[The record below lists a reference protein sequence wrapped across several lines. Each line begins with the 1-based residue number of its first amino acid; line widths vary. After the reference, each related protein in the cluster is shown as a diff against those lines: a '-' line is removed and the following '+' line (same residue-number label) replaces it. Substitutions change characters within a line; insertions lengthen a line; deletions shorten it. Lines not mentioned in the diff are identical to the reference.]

1 MELKPVKKSEKKLN
15 QIISES
21 KKSNILKKIVFSV
34 IELPV
39 YSDEDLCIYVNDIFM
54 KMEFLKLVGNV
65 TFITTAIFLFL
76 LIKNK
81 TKMKKDTNQDV
92 EVVKKIKKHIK
103 INWIFLIISM
113 SVMIATILLKL
124 LINIYNWEKQ
134 RKTKNNKDKLKKNV
148 KTYGKWKK
156 PKFA

>member
-39 YSDEDLCIYVNDIFM
+39 YSGEDLCIYVNDIFI

-81 TKMKKDTNQDV
+81 IKMKKDTNQDV

-124 LINIYNWEKQ
+124 LINIYN
-134 RKTKNNKDKLKKNV
+134 
-148 KTYGKWKK
+148 
-156 PKFA
+156 